1 MYAWK
6 SYVRTCMLKKGLFI
20 IIIGINIDTYTKFM
34 HQDTLQYMHNYTKNF
49 TLLSNNTHKLY
60 SHLLYIQFAL
70 KTKQNYLQ
78 P

>member
-1 MYAWK
+1 MYA
-6 SYVRTCMLKKGLFI
+6 SGYI
-20 IIIGINIDTYTKFM
+20 AI
-34 HQDTLQYMHNYTKNF
+34 YMHNYTKNF

-78 P
+78 PYWL